1 MPSSPH
7 LTSSYD
13 DVLHIAEEIDLLVHA
28 ELVSP
33 FKLDKARL
41 YGLNRN
47 SIPSLL
53 GENENPYEL
62 LMETERP
69 LKCHAAC
76 LVVTGWAAPFENE
89 MGDDREPDCR
99 PSEHPKRQR
108 VRICVAIGEAMIVT
122 VMRTSE
128 KPEEVMAMSERGMGE
143 LPDVLEAWW
152 NGGSD

>member
-1 MPSSPH
+1 M
-7 LTSSYD
+7 SSYD
-13 DVLHIAEEIDLLVHA
+13 DVLRVAEEIDLLVHA
-28 ELVSP
+28 ELASP

-41 YGLNRN
+41 YGLNKN
-47 SIPSLL
+47 FVPLLL

-89 MGDDREPDCR
+89 LGNDQEPDCR

-128 KPEEVMAMSERGMGE
+128 NPDEVMSMSERGMGE

-152 NGGSD
+152 NRGSD